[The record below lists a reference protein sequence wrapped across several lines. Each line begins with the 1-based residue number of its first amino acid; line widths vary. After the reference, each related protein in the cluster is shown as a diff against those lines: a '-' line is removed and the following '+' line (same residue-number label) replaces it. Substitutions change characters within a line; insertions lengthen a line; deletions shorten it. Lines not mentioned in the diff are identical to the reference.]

1 VSTTALKLISSM
13 ATREILAELATQ
25 YAHTFSQPITAE
37 AAGGVDV
44 AKRVQ
49 LGEAVDI
56 VVLANNAI
64 NQLITAG
71 KLLAGSLVA
80 KGDSEPLRLVGIT
93 LSAVFSLLYALLFL
107 PALLLGYRGRT

>member
-1 VSTTALKLISSM
+1 M

-71 KLLAGSLVA
+71 KLLAGSRIDLVKSGVAIAVRAGATKPDVSSEGAVKNAVLNA
-80 KGDSEPLRLVGIT
+80 KT
-93 LSAVFSLLYALLFL
+93 LS
-107 PALLLGYRGRT
+107 